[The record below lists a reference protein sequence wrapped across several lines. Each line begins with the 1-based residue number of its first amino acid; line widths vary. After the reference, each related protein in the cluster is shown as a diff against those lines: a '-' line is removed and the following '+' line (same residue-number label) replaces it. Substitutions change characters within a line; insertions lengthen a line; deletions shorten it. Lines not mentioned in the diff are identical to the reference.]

1 MRSSGSLMAS
11 AHTAL
16 SVLIG
21 DALLGGVGDSGASW
35 ESGQIGLAQKGN
47 RVTVQG

>member
-1 MRSSGSLMAS
+1 MAS

-16 SVLIG
+16 SMLIG
-21 DALLGGVGDSGASW
+21 DALLGGIGESGASW
-35 ESGQIGLAQKGN
+35 EGEQIGLPRKGN